1 MRVNHFNE
9 TAADENT
16 TDFKRA
22 LQNLSDILVDKDKFK
37 FMAQTLFDAIDTE
50 NVGSIQCT

>member
-1 MRVNHFNE
+1 MQDGQPEELRVNHINE
-9 TAADENT
+9 TAADEDT

-37 FMAQTLFDAIDTE
+37 FMA
-50 NVGSIQCT
+50 